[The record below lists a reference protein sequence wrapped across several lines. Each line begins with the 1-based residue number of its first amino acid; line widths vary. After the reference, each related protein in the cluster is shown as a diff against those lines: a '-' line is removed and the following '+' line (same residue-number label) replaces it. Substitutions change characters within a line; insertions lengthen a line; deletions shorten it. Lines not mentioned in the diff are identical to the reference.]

1 MRTAL
6 AAFSCMAA
14 FLVVTTTG
22 GATVLEVGLAAAAFV
37 LGLAGIALAASG
49 SMPDT
54 RRGLVLLLSVVPVLV
69 AIGFGLLFLVLVT
82 THLD

>member
-6 AAFSCMAA
+6 AAFTCMAA

-22 GATVLEVGLAAAAFV
+22 GATVLEAGLAAASFV
-37 LGLAGIALAASG
+37 LGLAGVAIAASA
-49 SMPDT
+49 SMSDD

-69 AIGFGLLFLVLVT
+69 AVGFGLLVLALVT
-82 THLD
+82 TPLD